1 MTAPAPSLFMMQL
14 FTAGYVLAF
23 AMLVYAGAR
32 RLKNLLHYFQQ
43 EEYDSIRFAAWWW
56 QAPGFDKRLSLAL
69 LFVFLV
75 AFLVPGGWEYAAAPL
90 LLFFAARA
98 EADPTKSAKKP
109 LAMTA
114 RATRIYRVALG
125 LFVLIAFAL
134 FAAAL
139 YAHAG
144 ASRLGMD
151 WLWLLLI
158 LLVQMLPDTLI
169 IGNFLL
175 RPFEAATQRKLRA
188 EATAKLAYLQPTVIG
203 ITGSFGKTS
212 TKHILFHILSAAAPS
227 LMTPGSVNT
236 IMGITRVIREQL
248 KPEHRFFVVE
258 MGDYEPG
265 AVAEKCAFVPPHIS
279 AITAVGIE
287 HFERFKT
294 MDAIAATK
302 FEIAHDVWSRGG
314 VCVINATQLDTAYHA
329 YLSQPALTRL
339 VVDAP
344 PSAEK
349 PGAFYLHDIQQTAHG
364 LKLKLQTPAGEV
376 LAIET
381 PLYGRQHASNIAVAV
396 VLALELGVPA
406 STIVMALKSTPQTK
420 HRLEV
425 KRTGLPYIMIDDAYN
440 SNPEGFAAAL
450 DILDIVGRDAGG
462 RRILL
467 TPGMVE
473 LGTLHDAE
481 HARLGAL
488 AATKA
493 DWIIAVNP
501 TRFASFNVAARTAN
515 PQLRIDEVPN
525 LAAARALLDAEVQ
538 PNDVVL
544 FENDLPELYEQKP
557 RF

>member
-1 MTAPAPSLFMMQL
+1 MTPLMLQLMMV
-14 FTAGYVLAF
+14 GYLLAF
-23 AMLVYAGAR
+23 FAFVYAGAR

-43 EEYDSIRFAAWWW
+43 EEYDSLRFAAWWW
-56 QAPGFDKRLSLAL
+56 QAPGFDKRISLAL
-69 LFVFLV
+69 LLVFLV
-75 AFLVPGGWEYAAAPL
+75 ALMVPGGWEYLAAPL
-90 LLFFAARA
+90 LLLWVART
-98 EADPTKSAKKP
+98 ESDPTKAAKKP

-114 RATRIYRVALG
+114 RATRIYRVALA
-125 LFVLIAFAL
+125 LLALVTFAL
-134 FAAAL
+134 FATAI

-144 ASRLGMD
+144 ASNLPLT
-151 WLWLLLI
+151 WLWLALL
-158 LLVQMLPDTLI
+158 LLAQMLPDTLI

-175 RPFEAATQRKLRA
+175 RPFEALTQKRLMA
-188 EATAKLAYLQPTVIG
+188 EATAKLQHLQPTVIG

-212 TKHILFHILSAAAPS
+212 TKHILFHILSAAAPT

-236 IMGITRVIREQL
+236 LMGITRVIREQL
-248 KPEHRFFVVE
+248 QAHHRFFVVE
-258 MGDYEPG
+258 MGDYELG
-265 AVAEKCAFVPPHIS
+265 AVAEKCAFVPPAIS

-294 MDAIAATK
+294 MAAIAQTK
-302 FEIAHDVWSRGG
+302 FEIAHDVWARGG
-314 VCVINATQLDTAYHA
+314 VCVINATQLDDAYHS
-329 YLSQPALTRL
+329 YLTQPALTRL

-344 PSAEK
+344 QA
-349 PGAFYLHDIQQTAHG
+349 GGFYLHDVQQTAQG
-364 LKLKLQTPAGEV
+364 LNLKIQTPGGDV
-376 LAIET
+376 LAITT

-406 STIVMALKSTPQTK
+406 STIVMALHSTPQTK

-425 KRTGLPYIMIDDAYN
+425 KRGLLPYVMIDDAYN

-462 RRILL
+462 RRVLL

-488 AATKA
+488 AASKA

-501 TRFASFNVAARTAN
+501 PRFASFVAAAHATN
-515 PQLRIDEVPN
+515 PNLRLDEVPN
-525 LAAARALLDAEVQ
+525 LAAARALLDAEVKA
-538 PNDVVL
+538 NDTVL